1 MWKIVL
7 DIMIIG
13 KVKTLACFV
22 NQKALKLNLERTHD
36 KSDSQKLVKSMQ
48 LFSSS
53 YLLLLFV
60 FKNWEELKIY

>member
-1 MWKIVL
+1 ML

-13 KVKTLACFV
+13 KVKTLAYFV

-48 LFSSS
+48 LLSSS

-60 FKNWEELKIY
+60 FTNWEELEIY